1 MSIDDEFKKAS
12 EDVQSLSKKPDNKT
26 LLQLYSLYKQAT
38 EGDVTGDKPGPFDM
52 VKRKKYEA
60 WQKLQGIEK
69 EQAQKA
75 YIELVKRLLNK

>member
-1 MSIDDEFKKAS
+1 MSIDEDFKKAS
-12 EDVQSLSKKPDNKT
+12 EDVQKLSKKPDNKT

-38 EGDVTGDKPGPFDM
+38 EGDITGDKPGAFDM

-60 WQKLQGIEK
+60 WQKLQGIQK

-75 YIELVKRLLNK
+75 YIELVKRLMN

>member
-1 MSIDDEFKKAS
+1 MSIDEDFIKAS
-12 EDVQSLSKKPDNKT
+12 EDVQKLSKKPDNKT

-38 EGDVTGDKPGPFDM
+38 EGDVTGDKPGAFDM

-60 WQKLQGIEK
+60 WQKLQGIQK

-75 YIELVKRLLNK
+75 YIELVNRLKN

>member
-1 MSIDDEFKKAS
+1 MSIDEDFKQAS
-12 EDVQSLSKKPDNKT
+12 EDVQKLSKKPDNKT

-38 EGDVTGDKPGPFDM
+38 EGDVTGDKPGAFDM

-60 WQKLQGIEK
+60 WQKLQGIQK

-75 YIELVKRLLNK
+75 YIELVNRLKN